1 MRTVSVIVLIVLA
14 ILNLACRLTPTEPPA
29 PVSTQPIVNDS
40 GSLEPQVV
48 IVSPADGQEFEAGQV
63 IDIQT
68 GSLDEHGIARVE
80 LLVDEQVVDV
90 RDAVPV
96 PEAVLATNFAWT
108 STQPGR
114 YSLRVRAFD
123 PGNDIAQSEALTI
136 QIGPALAAVITP
148 ESPIATPTTVPLAS
162 LTPLTPETETP
173 TPSPVPPTA
182 TPTTASAYLVVKA
195 QSGLNVREGPSTGYR
210 VIGKLDADEQVEI
223 LGQGDVGAGRWWQIR
238 FPSARDN
245 AAWVSASADFSTPFN
260 TDGVPFA
267 AVPPTPTAAPAT
279 NTPTPVPVAPQARID
294 FGADRTQ
301 IQAGEC
307 MTFFWNVTNV
317 KEVYFNGE
325 GVAGESQA
333 RQECP
338 GTTQTYELRVVTD
351 NGTTEIKSIQIIVA
365 GSVNRRITMDE
376 GESVDFDRD
385 GRVSDDGDD
394 FKWVE
399 DGNDREFRKWDG
411 DDDLKLVPVGP
422 IDSLNTIRRQDCEW
436 ALDNLD
442 DDNAI
447 HPYPGL
453 AVCFR
458 TDEGRLGK
466 LRFENDDEEIDI
478 EWLLWG

>member
-1 MRTVSVIVLIVLA
+1 MRTISVIVLLVLA
-14 ILNLACRLTPTEPPA
+14 TLNLACRPTPVGTPT
-29 PVSTQPIVNDS
+29 PVSTQPVVSDS
-40 GSLEPQVV
+40 GTIKPQVV
-48 IVSPADGQEFEAGQV
+48 IASPVDGQEFEAGQA

-90 RDAVPV
+90 REVAPV

-108 STQPGR
+108 PTRSGR
-114 YSLRVRAFD
+114 FTLRVRAFD
-123 PGNDIAQSEALTI
+123 PVNDITQSEPVTI
-136 QIGPALAAVITP
+136 RIGPALAAAITP
-148 ESPIATPTTVPLAS
+148 ESPVATPTTVPLIS
-162 LTPLTPETETP
+162 ITPLPTETETP

-195 QSGLNVREGPSTGYR
+195 QSGLNVRAGPSTSYR
-210 VIGKLDADEQVEI
+210 VIGQLDADDQVEI
-223 LGQGDVGAGRWWQIR
+223 LGQGNVGAGRWWQIDY
-238 FPSARDN
+238 PLAQSN
-245 AAWVSASADFSTPFN
+245 TGWVSASADFATSFN
-260 TDGVPFA
+260 TDEVPLV
-267 AVPPTPTAAPAT
+267 AVPPTPIPTPAT
-279 NTPTPVPVAPQARID
+279 NTPTPTPVAQQARID
-294 FGADRTQ
+294 FGTDRTQ

-307 MTFFWNVTNV
+307 VTFFWNVTNV
-317 KEVYFNGE
+317 KEVYFNGV

-333 RQECP
+333 RRECP
-338 GTTQTYELRVVTD
+338 GVTETYELRVVTD
-351 NGTTEIKSIQIIVA
+351 NGATESKTIQIIVA
-365 GSVNRRITMDE
+365 GSANRRITMDE

-411 DDDLKLVPVGP
+411 DDDLKLIPVGP

-436 ALDNLD
+436 ALDNLN

-447 HPYPGL
+447 HPFPGL

-478 EWLLWG
+478 EWLVW